1 MINEETK
8 NLIKDYCK
16 KIRNLK
22 NFKLDYDLKI
32 KTKEKISKYFNY
44 DELETLDEF
53 KFKEIISNLWAT
65 EFWTNKDY
73 QIKNIIDANG
83 IEKIKNELINLLYGK
98 DSIDV
103 RFDRFRKEIKYIGP
117 ASVTE
122 ILCFFDPQNYII
134 WNDKTRKGLSKLKLE
149 DNIVKKYYITG
160 KEYLNLI
167 HLYKEI
173 LEILSELNYP
183 YLNMIGVD
191 HFLYFIVVYKE
202 ESIIDED
209 YDFDHDEIRDKLKD
223 IGDWLGFET
232 SIEELIAKGSR
243 VDVVWRAK
251 IGNLGMVTYIFEVHK
266 KGSIDSLILNLLKS
280 LKNPTVQKIIAVSN
294 IKSIEEIKKEIE
306 NLKED
311 LKRLL
316 VFWEVRDVLETHEN
330 LSKVIDNINRLSLI
344 GK

>member
-1 MINEETK
+1 M
-8 NLIKDYCK
+8 
-16 KIRNLK
+16 
-22 NFKLDYDLKI
+22 
-32 KTKEKISKYFNY
+32 
-44 DELETLDEF
+44 ETLDEF
-53 KFKEIISNLWAT
+53 KFREIISNLWAT

-83 IEKIKNELINLLYGK
+83 IEKIKNELIHLLYGK

-117 ASVTE
+117 ASITE
-122 ILCFFDPQNYII
+122 ILCFYDPHNYII
-134 WNDKTRKGLSKLKLE
+134 WNDKARKGLSKLKIE
-149 DNIVKKYYITG
+149 NNIVKKYYITG
-160 KEYLNLI
+160 KEYMNLI
-167 HLYKEI
+167 YLYREI
-173 LEILSELNYP
+173 LEILKELNYP
-183 YLNMIGVD
+183 YLDMIGVD
-191 HFLYFIVVYKE
+191 HFLYSIVVYKE
-202 ESIIDED
+202 EDILDEN
-209 YDFDHDEIRDKLKD
+209 YDFDHDEIRDKVKE

-232 SIEELIAKGSR
+232 SIEEFIAKGSR

-316 VFWEVRDVLETHEN
+316 IFWEVRDVLETHEN
-330 LSKVIDNINRLSLI
+330 LSKVIDNINKLSLI
-344 GK
+344 NK